1 MYIYIIIYI
10 WYPSNTDPCSILAG
24 IEGHRNDVNM
34 YISISVCV
42 FQKGCLEW
50 RFKLQQ
56 WQSKPQNSGIH
67 AVIHATQN
75 AI

>member
-1 MYIYIIIYI
+1 MRIYIYGI
-10 WYPSNTDPCSILAG
+10 PQILTLVAFWLALRV
-24 IEGHRNDVNM
+24 IEM
-34 YISISVCV
+34 MSYISISVCV